1 MKSERNSFSEP
12 TAISVTPSLVLEYLF
27 CPRFIYFMEC
37 LNIPQHEERRLKV
50 QLGRKVHET
59 KQQINKEY
67 LRKKIGCIDKEISVY
82 LSSPR
87 DHIRGMLDEV
97 LWLNDGSLAPLE
109 FKFAIYRERLFQTY
123 KMQLTLQALLIE
135 ENYHQP
141 VRNGYLVFVRSKNYL
156 LTVPIGEKERRQAQQ
171 IIEQIID
178 IIRTGKFPPRTRSRQ
193 KCMDCCYK
201 NICV

>member
-12 TAISVTPSLVLEYLF
+12 TAISVTPSLVIEFLF

-37 LNIPQHEERRLKV
+37 LNIPQHEARRLKV
-50 QLGRKVHET
+50 QLGRRVHET
-59 KQQINKEY
+59 REQINKDY

-87 DHIRGMLDEV
+87 NHVRGLLDEV
-97 LWLNDGSLAPLE
+97 LWLKDGSLAPLE
-109 FKFAIYRERLFQTY
+109 FKFAVYRERLFQTY

-135 ENYHQP
+135 DNYQQP
-141 VRNGYLVFVRSKNYL
+141 VRSGFLVFVRSKNYL
-156 LTVPIGEKERRQAQQ
+156 LTVPIGEKERQVAKKTIDQ
-171 IIEQIID
+171 IIAIIQ
-178 IIRTGKFPPRTRSRQ
+178 TGKFPQRTRSRQ
-193 KCMDCCYK
+193 KCLDCCYK